1 MKSFDR
7 WLEKY
12 ANCLKLSGLGTA
24 SDSDSELPS
33 IVGLAAYRLAAK
45 PKFGSPVREWLI
57 LNGMMAGRFTSFFG
71 APCIADSHDC
81 VGILEARLES
91 EDLTVVR
98 VRVSLESL

>member
-1 MKSFDR
+1 MTRSFDD
-7 WLEKY
+7 
-12 ANCLKLSGLGTA
+12 LKLCGLGTA
-24 SDSDSELPS
+24 SDADSELPN
-33 IVGLAAYRLAAK
+33 IIGLAAYRLAVES
-45 PKFGSPVREWLI
+45 KFGSPVREWLI